1 MPFTAVTV
9 PVVSEDVRPNFWTA
23 SPTVAAWVVE
33 DGVP

>member
-23 SPTVAAWVVE
+23 RPTLAACVAE
-33 DGVP
+33 EGVP